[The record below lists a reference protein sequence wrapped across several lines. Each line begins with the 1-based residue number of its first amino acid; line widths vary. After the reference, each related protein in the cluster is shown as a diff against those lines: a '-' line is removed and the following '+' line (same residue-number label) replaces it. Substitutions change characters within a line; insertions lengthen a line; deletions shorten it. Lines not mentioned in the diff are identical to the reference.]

1 MKNTLRIDFE
11 HNTIVMDRTFAKNCE
26 NTFSDEYRHLQKV
39 RADYPEYNIITKIIR
54 RNPNKDTYK
63 GLTYDFMERYILSH
77 GSKEEVAT
85 NLDEYR
91 EMRFRTQCHGRGL
104 RYPTMKKWFL
114 AKYPEVNEILD
125 DVA

>member
-85 NLDEYR
+85 NLAVQNSVPRKRSSLSHNEKVVP
-91 EMRFRTQCHGRGL
+91 G
-104 RYPTMKKWFL
+104 
-114 AKYPEVNEILD
+114 EVS
-125 DVA
+125 